1 MPYERSQALEERLRD
16 ILCLL
21 RTARHS
27 STTLAQALDVSQP
40 TVSRCLAAL
49 RKRGH
54 SIRAVK
60 DHQGWSFHLASE
72 SKHVSAEA
80 GQQQ

>member
-1 MPYERSQALEERLRD
+1 MFYERSQALEERLQE
-16 ILCLL
+16 ILGLL
-21 RTARHS
+21 RAERHS

-54 SIRAVK
+54 EIRAIR
-60 DHQGWSFHLASE
+60 DGHGWSFHLAAENKS
-72 SKHVSAEA
+72 VSTEA
-80 GQQQ
+80 GQRQ